1 MRGMIKMVKMIEID
15 SVNLGLFS
23 ILTNYKSELIRKQLE
38 NTTFVYLNL
47 TIYLNLL
54 GFKMLE
60 E

>member
-1 MRGMIKMVKMIEID
+1 MIEID